1 MINFDLGKFCKKQ
14 PYERMSQNPFRI
26 LAKWRGG
33 DYIIP
38 PIPPIPPIP
47 LISGIAGLSSLIS

>member
-1 MINFDLGKFCKKQ
+1 MINFDLGEFCKKQ
-14 PYERMSQNPFRI
+14 SRERMSQNPFRI
-26 LAKWRGG
+26 LAKWRG